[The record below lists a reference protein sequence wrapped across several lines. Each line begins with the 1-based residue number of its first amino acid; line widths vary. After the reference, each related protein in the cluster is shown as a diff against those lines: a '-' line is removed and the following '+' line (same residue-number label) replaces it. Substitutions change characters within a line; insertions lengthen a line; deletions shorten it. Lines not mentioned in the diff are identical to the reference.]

1 LIYPFSRHYDVE
13 FMFRQ
18 KKQITVKVKLFGG
31 LDKPVQADGYDPYSG
46 IVVVLPEGAK
56 LRHLVKKLRLPD
68 PGSLAY
74 FIRGERVG
82 LQTKVADRD
91 EIACLR
97 PLGGG

>member
-31 LDKPVQADGYDPYSG
+31 LDKSVQKGYDPCSG
-46 IVVVLPEGAK
+46 IAVELPEGAT

-68 PGSLAY
+68 SRLLAY

-82 LQTKVADRD
+82 LQTKLADCD

>member
-1 LIYPFSRHYDVE
+1 MGEAGAWERGE

-31 LDKPVQADGYDPYSG
+31 LDKSVHGVYDPYSG
-46 IVVVLPEGAK
+46 IVVTLPEGSR
-56 LRHLVKKLRLPD
+56 LGHLVKKLRLPD
-68 PGSLAY
+68 SSALAY

-82 LQTKVADRD
+82 LKTKLTDRD